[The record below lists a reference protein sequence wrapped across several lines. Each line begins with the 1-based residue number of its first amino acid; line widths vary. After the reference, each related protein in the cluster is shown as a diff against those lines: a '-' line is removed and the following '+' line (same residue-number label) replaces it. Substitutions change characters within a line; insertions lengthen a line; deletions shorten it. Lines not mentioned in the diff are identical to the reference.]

1 MEGTRLRILQL
12 LQRIG
17 AETVEGL
24 ARNIGLAPATIRRHL
39 DILQRDHL
47 VAFDEVHK
55 RTGRPEHSFHLTEVG
70 QESLPKHY
78 DRLLGML
85 VQEISSLT
93 SNDTKSRDGKKILK
107 LVLER
112 MSGEISSRYKQE
124 TVGEDP
130 SQRME
135 SLMRYLEELD
145 YSPEM
150 ELTDGTLRLSIHNCP
165 YRSVALHNR
174 QVCAFDVGLISSL
187 LGVSVLREEWAHEG
201 RDGCVYT
208 AVVDVGARADS
219 ASSTPG

>member
-12 LQRIG
+12 LQRTG

-55 RTGRPEHSFHLTEVG
+55 RTGRPEHSFHLTEQG

-93 SNDTKSRDGKKILK
+93 SNDTKSRDGKQILK
-107 LVLER
+107 LVFER
-112 MSGEISSRYKQE
+112 MSEEISSRYKRE
-124 TVGEDP
+124 AVGEDP

-135 SLMRYLEELD
+135 SLKRYLEELD
-145 YSPEM
+145 YSPEID
-150 ELTDGTLRLSIHNCP
+150 LTDGTLRLSIHNCP

-187 LGVSVLREEWAHEG
+187 LGVGVLREEWAHEG